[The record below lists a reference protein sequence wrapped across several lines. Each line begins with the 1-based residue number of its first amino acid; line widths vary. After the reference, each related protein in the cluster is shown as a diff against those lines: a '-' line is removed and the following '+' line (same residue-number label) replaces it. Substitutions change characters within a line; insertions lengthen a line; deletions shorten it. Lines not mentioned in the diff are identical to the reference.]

1 MVKDVRFVAAEGG
14 TAILL
19 FAEEF
24 TRAKAKVK
32 YREKDVAREKGLIFE
47 GSK

>member
-19 FAEEF
+19 FARYCWASESVRLSANKSRLYASPF
-24 TRAKAKVK
+24 A
-32 YREKDVAREKGLIFE
+32 
-47 GSK
+47 